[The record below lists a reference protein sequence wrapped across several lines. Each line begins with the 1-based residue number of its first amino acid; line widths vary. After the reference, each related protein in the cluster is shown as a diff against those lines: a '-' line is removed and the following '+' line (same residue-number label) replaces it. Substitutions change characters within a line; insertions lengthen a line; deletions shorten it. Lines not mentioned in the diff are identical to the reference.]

1 MTICLKI
8 GSAFP
13 TLAKPFAR
21 IPKNRG
27 NRNTLF
33 LVTQGREITPGL
45 NFRASF
51 VIIHQAAYFLNGKY
65 SMPVFLMQRQIRL
78 LVAKKLISTRNT
90 RNYLSQ

>member
-8 GSAFP
+8 GSDLP

-27 NRNTLF
+27 DMNTLF
-33 LVTQGREITPGL
+33 LITPDRGINLGL

-51 VIIHQAAYFLNGKY
+51 SVIHQAAYFLNGKY
-65 SMPVFLMQRQIRL
+65 SMPVLLRHPEIKL
-78 LVAKKLISTRNT
+78 LVA
-90 RNYLSQ
+90 